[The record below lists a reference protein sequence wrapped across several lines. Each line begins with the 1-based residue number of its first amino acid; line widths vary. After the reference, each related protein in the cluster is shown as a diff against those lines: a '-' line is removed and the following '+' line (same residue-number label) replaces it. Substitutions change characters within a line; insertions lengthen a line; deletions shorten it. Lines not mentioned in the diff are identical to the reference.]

1 MKPYY
6 SVLKRKGSYLGPFK
20 GPAEHQA
27 HQAPPPCPGV
37 DFMPA
42 TAVIG
47 PLPEEHYLEFTIE
60 EEEAGKAERVREQL
74 ALKVK
79 RTKPR
84 WSHQSLTFA

>member
-1 MKPYY
+1 MAHFRGRLSIRRRRP
-6 SVLKRKGSYLGPFK
+6 VLGWTLC
-20 GPAEHQA
+20 Q
-27 HQAPPPCPGV
+27 
-37 DFMPA
+37 
-42 TAVIG
+42 

>member
-1 MKPYY
+1 MKLYY
-6 SVLKRKGSYLGPFK
+6 SVLKRTRSYLGPFQ
-20 GPAEHQA
+20 GPAG

-74 ALKVK
+74 ALKAK

-84 WSHQSLTFA
+84 WS